1 MSARI
6 ITMRQR
12 LREALEA
19 SGAPGDFSY
28 ITKQIGMFAYTGL
41 TPKQVG
47 RLEKEFHIYMVKS
60 GRISMAGVSS
70 KTVAYLGESIAK
82 ARHARRDRR
91 SDAAQGRG
99 RF

>member
-19 SGAPGDFSY
+19 SGAPGDFAY

-41 TPKQVG
+41 TPAQVG

-60 GRISMAGVSS
+60 GRISMAGEFRAVQWCLERCRTAEPRS
-70 KTVAYLGESIAK
+70 KLL
-82 ARHARRDRR
+82 
-91 SDAAQGRG
+91 
-99 RF
+99 